1 MNYRNLDLWITV
13 VLAATGAAAQFG
25 PMPQP
30 IIGIYGLLLALFC
43 PSYALVA
50 ALFPGR
56 SPGLPERL
64 ATGIG
69 LALSTAILIAAIFNW
84 SPWGLE
90 TGVWAF
96 MFFGITVVASMVAL
110 ARRLRPTAEG
120 AANHLIGQLRVD
132 QLALLG
138 AATLI
143 TVSAVVL
150 VRTPRPVTGVLGYTM
165 LWMVP
170 QESPDEGFV
179 RLGLSSSELN
189 ETQYRLI
196 VTFNGRTLHDLAD
209 ITLKPGETWERQLEL
224 PADQPHG
231 TIEAKLYRQSTPDLV
246 YRYVTLYID

>member
-30 IIGIYGLLLALFC
+30 ILGIYGLLLALVC

-69 LALSTAILIAAIFNW
+69 LALSTAILIAAIFSW

-96 MFFGITVVASMVAL
+96 VFFGGTVVASMVAL
-110 ARRLRPTAEG
+110 GRRMRQTTDGPARPP
-120 AANHLIGQLRVD
+120 IGQLRAD

-138 AATLI
+138 AAALI
-143 TVSAVVL
+143 TISAVVL

-170 QESPDEGFV
+170 QESPSDGFV

-189 ETQYRLI
+189 DTQYRLT
-196 VTFNGRTLHDLAD
+196 VTLNGRTLHDLTD

-231 TIEAKLYRQSTPDLV
+231 MIEAKLYRQSTPDLV
-246 YRYVTLYID
+246 YRHVTLYID